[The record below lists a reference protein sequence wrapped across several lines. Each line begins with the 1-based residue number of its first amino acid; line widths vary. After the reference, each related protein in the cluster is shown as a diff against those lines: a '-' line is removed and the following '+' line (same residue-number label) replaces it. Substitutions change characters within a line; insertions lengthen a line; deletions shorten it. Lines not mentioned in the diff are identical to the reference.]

1 VTRVAFVMEQ
11 TLGSITHYLNLR
23 RAESEAPAGLLPR
36 WIPVEYRKGLLPWS
50 LSGSAAARSAIGE
63 AFDDVD
69 ALFVHTTTIAL
80 LSGGYFGRK
89 PSILSTDGTPLNKE
103 DMRRE
108 YGLKPHTGLAA
119 RAKRAVH
126 RSIYRR
132 ASGFVAWSEW
142 AKASLC
148 DDYGC
153 KPEDVAVVPPGID
166 LSLFR
171 PGERG
176 RGLPRF
182 LFVGGDFARKG
193 GDLLLRVYRDRL
205 QGKAEL
211 DLVTLAPVE
220 PSPGVRVHRG
230 LRANSPEL
238 LRLYAE
244 CDAFVLPTR
253 ADCLPLVCLEA
264 LAAGLPLVATKVGGI
279 PDCVREGETGHL
291 VEMDDAAALGDV
303 LLGLAADPARRERM
317 SSAARAEAE
326 RRYDARKTARDLF
339 EFVASRT

>member
-1 VTRVAFVMEQ
+1 MARVGFVMEQ

-23 RAESEAPAGLLPR
+23 RAEAEAPDGLLPR
-36 WIPVEYRKGLLPWS
+36 WIPVEYKAGVLPWS
-50 LSGSAAARSAIGE
+50 MTGSAAARRAIGE
-63 AFDDVD
+63 AFLEVD

-80 LSGGYFGRK
+80 LSGGFFGRK
-89 PSILSTDGTPLNKE
+89 PSVLSTDGTPLNKE
-103 DMRRE
+103 NMRRE
-108 YGLKPHTGLAA
+108 YGLEAHGDLAA
-119 RAKRAVH
+119 RAKRAMH

-132 ASGFVAWSEW
+132 ACGFVAWSEW

-148 DDYGC
+148 EDYGC
-153 KPEDVAVVPPGID
+153 KPEDVLVVPPGID

-171 PGERG
+171 PGARG
-176 RGLPRF
+176 GGLPRF

-211 DLVTLAPVE
+211 DLVTPAAIE
-220 PSPGVRVHRG
+220 ASPGVRVHRG

-238 LRLYAE
+238 LRLYSE

-253 ADCLPLVCLEA
+253 ADCLPLVCLES
-264 LAAGLPLVATKVGGI
+264 LAAGLPLVATRVGGI

-291 VEMDDAAALGDV
+291 VDPDDAQHLGDV
-303 LLGLAADPARRERM
+303 LEALALDPARRERM
-317 SSAARAEAE
+317 SRAARAEAE

-339 EFVASRT
+339 AFVASRT

>member
-1 VTRVAFVMEQ
+1 MARVAFVMEQ

-23 RAESEAPAGLLPR
+23 RAESEAPAGFSAR
-36 WIPVEYRKGLLPWS
+36 WIPVEYRAGLLPWS
-50 LSGSAAARSAIGE
+50 VSGSAAARRAIGE
-63 AFDDVD
+63 AFPEVD

-89 PSILSTDGTPLNKE
+89 PSILSTDATPLNKE

-108 YGLKPHTGLAA
+108 YGLKAHTGLAA

-132 ASGFVAWSEW
+132 ASGFVAWS
-142 AKASLC
+142 
-148 DDYGC
+148 D
-153 KPEDVAVVPPGID
+153 
-166 LSLFR
+166 R

-193 GDLLLRVYRDRL
+193 GDLLLRVHRERL
-205 QGKAEL
+205 RGKAEL
-211 DLVTLAPVE
+211 DLVTTAPVE
-220 PSPGVRVHRG
+220 PEPGVRVHRG

-253 ADCLPLVCLEA
+253 ADCLPLVCLES
-264 LAAGLPLVATKVGGI
+264 LAAGLPLIATKVGGI

-291 VEMDDAAALGDV
+291 VDPDDANALGDV
-303 LLGLAADPARRERM
+303 LEALAADSARRERM

-326 RRYDARKTARDLF
+326 RRFDARKTARDLF

>member
-1 VTRVAFVMEQ
+1 MEQ

-23 RAESEAPAGLLPR
+23 RAEAEAPEGLSPR
-36 WIPVEYRKGLLPWS
+36 WIPVEYRAGLLPWS
-50 LSGSAAARSAIGE
+50 VSGSVAARRAIGE
-63 AFDDVD
+63 AFPEVD

-80 LSGGYFGRK
+80 LSAGYFGRK

-103 DMRRE
+103 AMRRE
-108 YGLKPHTGLAA
+108 YGLGPHTGLAA
-119 RAKRAVH
+119 RAKRAGH

-148 DDYGC
+148 ADYGC
-153 KPEDVAVVPPGID
+153 DPADVAVVPPGID

-176 RGLPRF
+176 GGLPRF
-182 LFVGGDFARKG
+182 LFVGGDFVRKG
-193 GDLLLRVYRDRL
+193 GDLLLRVHRERL
-205 QGKAEL
+205 RGKAEL
-211 DLVTLAPVE
+211 DLVTTAAVE

-253 ADCLPLVCLEA
+253 ADCLPLVCLES
-264 LAAGLPLVATKVGGI
+264 LAAGLPLVATRVGGI
-279 PDCVREGETGHL
+279 PDCIREGETGH
-291 VEMDDAAALGDV
+291 VIDADDATALGDV
-303 LLGLAADPARRERM
+303 LEALALDAGKRERM
-317 SSAARAEAE
+317 SRAARHQAE
-326 RRYDARKTARDLF
+326 RRFDARKTARDLF
-339 EFVASRT
+339 AFVASRT

>member
-1 VTRVAFVMEQ
+1 MARVAFVMEQ

-23 RAESEAPAGLLPR
+23 RAESEAPAGFSAR
-36 WIPVEYRKGLLPWS
+36 WIPVEYRAGLLPWS
-50 LSGSAAARSAIGE
+50 VSGSAAARRAIGE
-63 AFDDVD
+63 AFPEVD

-89 PSILSTDGTPLNKE
+89 PSILSTDATPLNKE

-108 YGLKPHTGLAA
+108 YGLKAHTGLAA

-153 KPEDVAVVPPGID
+153 RPDDVAVVPPGID

-193 GDLLLRVYRDRL
+193 GDLLLRVHRERL
-205 QGKAEL
+205 RGKAEL
-211 DLVTLAPVE
+211 DLVTTAAVE
-220 PSPGVRVHRG
+220 PEPGVRVHRG
-230 LRANSPEL
+230 VRANSPEL
-238 LRLYAE
+238 LRLYAG

-253 ADCLPLVCLEA
+253 ADCLPLVCLES
-264 LAAGLPLVATKVGGI
+264 LAAGLPLVATRVGGI

-303 LLGLAADPARRERM
+303 LEGLAADPARRERM

-326 RRYDARKTARDLF
+326 RRFDARKTARDLF
-339 EFVASRT
+339 KFVASRT

>member
-1 VTRVAFVMEQ
+1 MARVGFVMEQ

-23 RAESEAPAGLLPR
+23 RAETEVPEGLSPR
-36 WIPVEYRKGLLPWS
+36 WIPVEYKAGLLPWS
-50 LSGSAAARSAIGE
+50 VSGSAAARRAIGD
-63 AFDDVD
+63 AFPEVD

-80 LSGGYFGRK
+80 LSRSYFVRK
-89 PSILSTDGTPLNKE
+89 PSVLSTDGTPLNKE
-103 DMRRE
+103 SMRRD
-108 YGLKPHTGLAA
+108 YGLKPHGDLAA

-132 ASGFVAWSEW
+132 ACGFVAWSEW

-148 DDYGC
+148 EDYGC

-176 RGLPRF
+176 GGLPRF

-193 GDLLLRVYRDRL
+193 GDLLLRVHRERL

-211 DLVTLAPVE
+211 DLVTTAAVE

-230 LRANSPEL
+230 LRANSPGL
-238 LRLYAE
+238 LRLYSE

-253 ADCLPLVCLEA
+253 ADCLPLVCLES
-264 LAAGLPLVATKVGGI
+264 LSAGLPLVATRVGGI

-291 VEMDDAAALGDV
+291 VDPDDAERLGDV
-303 LLGLAADPARRERM
+303 LEALALDPARRERM
-317 SSAARAEAE
+317 SRAARAEAE

-339 EFVASRT
+339 AFVASRT